1 MIHGTLQGLLKFLKT
16 ENILIIL
23 LKGERLKIGIRYTK
37 CRKNRRKPLLR
48 RDGKLYWQ
56 NLLTYYEN

>member
-48 RDGKLYWQ
+48 RDGKLY
-56 NLLTYYEN
+56 